1 MNTLGGL
8 AAATLSL
15 LALALLALP
24 AAAGDLA
31 GRYGCWI
38 GGNMNLG
45 TIEIDGATYRGPAFD
60 DQWEGD
66 YPFQTDG
73 QVITWGGPL
82 GGITAAGK
90 VVSTVL
96 TKQGFDITLQ
106 NADSG
111 NFQSISCM
119 AE

>member
-1 MNTLGGL
+1 MNTLRGL
-8 AAATLSL
+8 AAA
-15 LALALLALP
+15 ALAALVAVP
-24 AAAGDLA
+24 AGAEDLG

-38 GGNMNLG
+38 SNMNLG
-45 TIEIDGATYRGPAFD
+45 TIEIAGNIYRGPAFD

-66 YPFQTDG
+66 HPFQTDG

-82 GGITAAGK
+82 GGITAAGE

-96 TKQGFDITLQ
+96 TKQGFDITIQ
-106 NADSG
+106 NSSSG
-111 NFQSISCM
+111 NFQTISCM